1 MRTQRAC
8 RFALHFTY
16 TDSRI
21 FIATVCIIYSN
32 KILLYRFIHSL
43 LKKEY
48 SDFYFPAGTVGETFA
63 LISMISMRTCTV
75 ASVTSPFLVRGVARD
90 GRRKG
95 WRERNGLGAFLLHSV
110 SEVGGS

>member
-1 MRTQRAC
+1 MAKKVTCPASM
-8 RFALHFTY
+8 
-16 TDSRI
+16 TDEVFDVFGVSENDRKVVVDI
-21 FIATVCIIYSN
+21 DKDLRRGC
-32 KILLYRFIHSL
+32 LL
-43 LKKEY
+43 
-48 SDFYFPAGTVGETFA
+48 
-63 LISMISMRTCTV
+63 